1 MQKKI
6 IFITLLLSITLNAKD
21 LELKSYIAKIDEVID
36 GDTIM
41 ADGVK
46 IRFSCVDAYESKKN
60 KHLKKQVDNSNL
72 SEKEILKLGLKQK
85 KLLEQYI
92 DKNVVIYY
100 NNNDKYDLYN
110 RLLAVV
116 KYEDIILNNGLKYY
130 NNKSLCKYFNLN

>member
-6 IFITLLLSITLNAKD
+6 IFITLLLSINLSAKD

-36 GDTIM
+36 GDTII

-60 KHLKKQVDNSNL
+60 KHLKKQIENTGL
-72 SEKEILKLGLKQK
+72 TEKTILKLGLKQK
-85 KLLEQYI
+85 ELLEEYI
-92 DKNVVIYY
+92 DKKVIIYY

-116 KYEDIILNNGLKYY
+116 KYEDIVINNGLKYY